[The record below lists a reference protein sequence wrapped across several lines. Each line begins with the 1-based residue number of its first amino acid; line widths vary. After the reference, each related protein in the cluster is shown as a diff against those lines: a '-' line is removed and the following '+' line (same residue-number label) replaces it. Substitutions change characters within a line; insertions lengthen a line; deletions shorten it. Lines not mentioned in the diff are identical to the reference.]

1 MGVGALA
8 RYPEPSVIVPASSLL
23 GCVTLDQSLN
33 PSGPLSLA
41 HRANVRIATR
51 IASVQLCGHRSF
63 LKSICSRIP
72 EHPLARLPSPSSTPH
87 SLQVFIKPEICP
99 VMALFFQPLAPSGL
113 DSLNLTLTP
122 RSFHW
127 VLCV

>member
-33 PSGPLSLA
+33 LSGPLSLA

-51 IASVQLCGHRSF
+51 IASVQLCSHRSF
-63 LKSICSRIP
+63 
-72 EHPLARLPSPSSTPH
+72 
-87 SLQVFIKPEICP
+87 
-99 VMALFFQPLAPSGL
+99 
-113 DSLNLTLTP
+113 
-122 RSFHW
+122 
-127 VLCV
+127 